1 MFCTECLEACWGLAI
16 REGAIAGVACPGF
29 ECIKARV
36 KAEGMEAGDVEMG
49 LLGRVVGDELVRR
62 YVWLKEKKK
71 VENGGSSLEMLG

>member
-1 MFCTECLEACWGLAI
+1 MECLASCWGLAI

-36 KAEGMEAGDVEMG
+36 KAEGKEDGVDLE
-49 LLGRVVGDELVRR
+49 LLRKVVGEELEER

-71 VENGGSSLEMLG
+71 IENGASDGRRDERG